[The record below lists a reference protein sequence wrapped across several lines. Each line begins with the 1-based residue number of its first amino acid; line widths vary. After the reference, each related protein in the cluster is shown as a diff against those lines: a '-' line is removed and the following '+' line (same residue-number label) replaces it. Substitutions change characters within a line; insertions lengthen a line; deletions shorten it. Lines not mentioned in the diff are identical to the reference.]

1 VQNWCG
7 CEPNCL
13 FRTLLN
19 LCEQCGCVFCHWK
32 QASRISPNWLT
43 PNVER
48 RDLWILK
55 LEIISHLLLKTAPV
69 SMRNQQSYCHLKF
82 NPVSI
87 HTGENSQWPS
97 GLISGPWPRRTLR
110 FEAKNPAM
118 YHELNGEDLISFY
131 AKANKLRPR
140 MSPHFTGAP
149 VHCAEPGGGR
159 SAESNL
165 IQKFKNL
172 CKRQVSE

>member
-1 VQNWCG
+1 
-7 CEPNCL
+7 
-13 FRTLLN
+13 
-19 LCEQCGCVFCHWK
+19 
-32 QASRISPNWLT
+32 
-43 PNVER
+43 
-48 RDLWILK
+48 
-55 LEIISHLLLKTAPV
+55 
-69 SMRNQQSYCHLKF
+69 
-82 NPVSI
+82 
-87 HTGENSQWPS
+87 
-97 GLISGPWPRRTLR
+97 LR

-165 IQKFKNL
+165 IQFNSEIQEFMQATSVQIKIRL
-172 CKRQVSE
+172 CQRPFGAKLMWL